1 MDNTSVEG
9 FNEKIEK
16 CENLVLKFIGLPNAT
31 TFQKKLLVSYDFI
44 PENSR
49 SESFTVE
56 ETFLKP
62 GEGVEFVKIRRRVR
76 PHIT

>member
-16 CENLVLKFIGLPNAT
+16 CENLVLKFIGLPDAT
-31 TFQKKLLVSYDFI
+31 TFQKKLLVSFDMI
-44 PENSR
+44 PDDAR

-62 GEGVEFVKIRRRVR
+62 GDG
-76 PHIT
+76 T